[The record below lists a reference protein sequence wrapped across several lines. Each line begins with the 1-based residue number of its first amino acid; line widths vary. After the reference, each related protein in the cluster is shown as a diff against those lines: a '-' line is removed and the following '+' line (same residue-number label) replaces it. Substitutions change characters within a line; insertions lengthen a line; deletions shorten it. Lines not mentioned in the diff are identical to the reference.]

1 MIRRATREGLVIAGE
16 GAVTLTEAGLAEARR
31 IVRNHRLW
39 EMYLITHA
47 DIAPSHVDHSADMI
61 EHVLGGELVAK
72 LEAELF
78 SRLPAT
84 PAG

>member
-1 MIRRATREGLVIAGE
+1 MRDNEE
-16 GAVTLTEAGLAEARR
+16 YAVAFSLNS
-31 IVRNHRLW
+31 IWLW

-78 SRLPAT
+78 SRLPTT
-84 PAG
+84 PAA